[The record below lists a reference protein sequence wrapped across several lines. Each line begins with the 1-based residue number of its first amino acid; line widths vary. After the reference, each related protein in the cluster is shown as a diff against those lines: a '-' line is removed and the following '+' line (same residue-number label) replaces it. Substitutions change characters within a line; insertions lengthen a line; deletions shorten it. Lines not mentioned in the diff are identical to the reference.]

1 MSHNEQKQDG
11 RRRRNEEIRARFQKI
26 AEEMPCWMIA
36 VLPESERS
44 NVTDSDRAKCPCAG
58 CVFRRMVTRTAKQPD
73 RRELEVYPTTSE
85 IQEAFSELLAVIERV
100 RKYDAPG
107 DTALPLLNVE
117 ILSSLGELK
126 IHAERIEETYRR
138 MHNQRTGLRV
148 LTGGNTISSSNLLE
162 QVNVGSKLH
171 VWMVGVVESLD
182 DNSMLMRFD
191 MPRLS
196 RNV

>member
-1 MSHNEQKQDG
+1 
-11 RRRRNEEIRARFQKI
+11 
-26 AEEMPCWMIA
+26 
-36 VLPESERS
+36 
-44 NVTDSDRAKCPCAG
+44 
-58 CVFRRMVTRTAKQPD
+58 MVTRTAKQPD
-73 RRELEVYPTTSE
+73 RRALEVYPTTSE

-126 IHAERIEETYRR
+126 IHAERIEETYHR
-138 MHNQRTGLRV
+138 MHSQRTGLRV

-162 QVNVGSKLH
+162 QVKVGSKLH